1 MSARLY
7 VAIGIMAILVVLWV
21 AAYSWTTEET
31 FEQQENDDKFLI
43 YASFFPYYEFTKN
56 IVGEKAEIVQ
66 FIPSG
71 SQTHEWAPSIKKIQ
85 ALTDTDVFVYNG
97 LGMEPYVQEIID
109 SDEFNNIVFIKA
121 SKGIDLIKID
131 NEHVHD
137 NDFKFDPHIWLDP
150 LLVKDQVN
158 NIMDGIILAD
168 PENTQ
173 YYKKNT
179 IAYNMQLDELHEKI
193 KLSLSTCNKD
203 TIITYHDAFIA
214 NSGPF
219 QLTIF
224 AHFAILCLEIMP
236 IETTSKTVAGKF
248 LSNAIF
254 CGTYPIMD
262 INGEYSPDPYPN
274 SLIFPVRYCCNPRIA
289 RKRVVLPAPLGP
301 TMPSRS
307 PFSTLKLISST
318 ATWLRYPTV
327 RFFTSST

>member
-179 IAYNMQLDELHEKI
+179 IAYNMQLD
-193 KLSLSTCNKD
+193 
-203 TIITYHDAFIA
+203 
-214 NSGPF
+214 
-219 QLTIF
+219 
-224 AHFAILCLEIMP
+224 LC
-236 IETTSKTVAGKF
+236 
-248 LSNAIF
+248 
-254 CGTYPIMD
+254 
-262 INGEYSPDPYPN
+262 
-274 SLIFPVRYCCNPRIA
+274 
-289 RKRVVLPAPLGP
+289 
-301 TMPSRS
+301 
-307 PFSTLKLISST
+307 
-318 ATWLRYPTV
+318 
-327 RFFTSST
+327 

>member
-193 KLSLSTCNKD
+193 KLSNSTCNKD
-203 TIITYHDAFIA
+203 TIITYHDASAYFA
-214 NSGPF
+214 ERYVLKAKHYRNGDLLDQTRTRCSG
-219 QLTIF
+219 
-224 AHFAILCLEIMP
+224 
-236 IETTSKTVAGKF
+236 
-248 LSNAIF
+248 
-254 CGTYPIMD
+254 
-262 INGEYSPDPYPN
+262 
-274 SLIFPVRYCCNPRIA
+274 
-289 RKRVVLPAPLGP
+289 
-301 TMPSRS
+301 
-307 PFSTLKLISST
+307 
-318 ATWLRYPTV
+318 
-327 RFFTSST
+327 

>member
-121 SKGIDLIKID
+121 SKEIDLIKID

-158 NIMDGIILAD
+158 NIMAGIILAD

-203 TIITYHDAFIA
+203 TIITYHDAFAYFAERYGLKVKSLGGLDHEQEFSSSKLAEFIEYA
-214 NSGPF
+214 KDKDVDV
-219 QLTIF
+219 IF
-224 AHFAILCLEIMP
+224 AEDMMDSRLADVIAEEMEGRVLFFNPLETITKQEASDG
-236 IETTSKTVAGKF
+236 ITF
-248 LSNAIF
+248 
-254 CGTYPIMD
+254 
-262 INGEYSPDPYPN
+262 INKMEDN
-274 SLIFPVRYCCNPRIA
+274 LA
-289 RKRVVLPAPLGP
+289 VLEDALQCQ
-301 TMPSRS
+301 
-307 PFSTLKLISST
+307 
-318 ATWLRYPTV
+318 
-327 RFFTSST
+327 

>member
-121 SKGIDLIKID
+121 SKEIDLIKID

-137 NDFKFDPHIWLDP
+137 NDFTFNP
-150 LLVKDQVN
+150 
-158 NIMDGIILAD
+158 
-168 PENTQ
+168 
-173 YYKKNT
+173 Y
-179 IAYNMQLDELHEKI
+179 
-193 KLSLSTCNKD
+193 LSAK
-203 TIITYHDAFIA
+203 YA
-214 NSGPF
+214 NAS
-219 QLTIF
+219 
-224 AHFAILCLEIMP
+224 
-236 IETTSKTVAGKF
+236 
-248 LSNAIF
+248 
-254 CGTYPIMD
+254 
-262 INGEYSPDPYPN
+262 
-274 SLIFPVRYCCNPRIA
+274 
-289 RKRVVLPAPLGP
+289 
-301 TMPSRS
+301 
-307 PFSTLKLISST
+307 
-318 ATWLRYPTV
+318 
-327 RFFTSST
+327 